1 MNSKD
6 FAIGVLT
13 TTATILLVGLL
24 VIGSRSQ
31 PALAGGMTDDNGPYV
46 ITVSTLTI
54 GDEEVVL
61 VLNAPEEKLIAY
73 RFDAAKREL
82 AVLAGI
88 DFAQVRAAA
97 SGATT
102 PPKATKSKKSKRRRP
117 KRRP

>member
-6 FAIGVLT
+6 FAIGILT

-31 PALAGGMTDDNGPYV
+31 PAMAGGMTDDNGPYV
-46 ITVSTLTI
+46 VTVSTLTT

-73 RFDAAKREL
+73 RFDAARREL
-82 AVLAGI
+82 VVLDGI
-88 DFAQVRAAA
+88 DFAQARAAA
-97 SGATT
+97 AA
-102 PPKATKSKKSKRRRP
+102 PKAPKAKKNKKTKRGRP

>member
-6 FAIGVLT
+6 FAIGILT

-31 PALAGGMTDDNGPYV
+31 PAMAGAMTDDNGPYV
-46 ITVSTLTI
+46 ITVSTLTSD
-54 GDEEVVL
+54 DEEVVL

-73 RFDAAKREL
+73 RFDAARREL
-82 AVLAGI
+82 VVLDGI
-88 DFAQVRAAA
+88 DVAQARAAA
-97 SGATT
+97 AATKA
-102 PPKATKSKKSKRRRP
+102 PKAKGANKNKRGRP